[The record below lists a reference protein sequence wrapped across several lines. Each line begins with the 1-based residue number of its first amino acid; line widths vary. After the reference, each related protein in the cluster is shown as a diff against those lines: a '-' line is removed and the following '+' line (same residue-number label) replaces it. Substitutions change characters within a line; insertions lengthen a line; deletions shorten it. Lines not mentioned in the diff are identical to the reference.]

1 MRCAAMRMLGP
12 LATVW
17 ALAGTSSAWACRTIV
32 PNAAE
37 LARYENVAL
46 VSVQAASRLENRGW
60 NTWRVTART
69 LESIAG
75 SRRSQDHIFVTTQS
89 SDGCGLTPLPP
100 QGERWIVYFSAS
112 AHDEIVAAYPLTL
125 VREYDSRLAAVR

>member
-1 MRCAAMRMLGP
+1 MLGL

-17 ALAGTSSAWACRTIV
+17 ALSSTSSAWACRMVV
-32 PNAAE
+32 PNVAE
-37 LARYENVAL
+37 LARHENVAL
-46 VSVQAASRLENRGW
+46 VSIQTATRLENPGW

-75 SRRSQDHIFVTTQS
+75 SRRPQNYTFVTTQS

-112 AHDEIVAAYPLTL
+112 ARDEILAAYPLAL
-125 VREYDSRLAAVR
+125 VREYDSRLADVR